1 MDDLLTVRQV
11 SILLKV
17 HQLTVRRYINEGK
30 LKAIK
35 VAGNIRIS
43 RNDLAGFSESYIP
56 HSRPTKLSSNS
67 STEPFTDGDPLLR
80 LKARGLSIN
89 SLGDNNR

>member
-1 MDDLLTVRQV
+1 MEDLLTIKQV

-35 VAGNIRIS
+35 LGGNIRVS
-43 RNDLAGFSESYIP
+43 QNEVKTFAETYIP
-56 HSRPTKLSSNS
+56 HAKSSKPTQVNI
-67 STEPFTDGDPLLR
+67 STEPFTDGDPLFR
-80 LKARGLSIN
+80 LKARGLS
-89 SLGDNNR
+89 LDNLNRK

>member
-1 MDDLLTVRQV
+1 MEDLLTIKQV

-35 VAGNIRIS
+35 VGGNVRVTQA
-43 RNDLAGFSESYIP
+43 DLRSFSESYIA
-56 HSRPTKLSSNS
+56 HSKVSKSSS
-67 STEPFTDGDPLLR
+67 DSGKEPFAPNDPFFRLR
-80 LKARGLSIN
+80 GRGLS
-89 SLGDNNR
+89 LDRFDDKR